1 MRVEHQGRILLGRQK
16 QWPVG
21 MHSVLAGF
29 VEPGESLEEAVAR
42 EVMEE
47 SGVRIGPARY
57 VSSQPWPFPASLMLG
72 FSAPWVSGEPVI
84 GDEELEDARWFTRA
98 QVRDAVQ
105 ERGTLR
111 LPPPLA
117 IARRLLD
124 GWLET
129 G

>member
-1 MRVEHQGRILLGRQK
+1 
-16 QWPVG
+16 
-21 MHSVLAGF
+21 
-29 VEPGESLEEAVAR
+29 
-42 EVMEE
+42 
-47 SGVRIGPARY
+47 
-57 VSSQPWPFPASLMLG
+57 MLG
-72 FSAPWVSGEPVI
+72 FSAPWISGEPVI
-84 GDEELEDARWFTRA
+84 GDEELEDVRWFTRA